1 MPLFPMFHKK
11 EIAIDFFDKF
21 MHEVLYGLYD
31 LCGAARLAKD
41 TGTLNHFEKLTGTV
55 VLQLLVFGL

>member
-1 MPLFPMFHKK
+1 M
-11 EIAIDFFDKF
+11 
-21 MHEVLYGLYD
+21 GLYD